1 MNTLEYKQESDTLIL
16 TFLGDILSTNVNA
29 SMDEFNKI
37 GDRNK
42 VLDLQVNLEKVNMID
57 SQGLNLMIGIYQEC
71 LKKSINFTVSNVND
85 PVLKLL
91 KFVKLDKKF
100 GI

>member
-42 VLDLQVNLEKVNMID
+42 VQNLQVNLEKVNMID

-71 LKKSINFTVSNVND
+71 LNKSINFTVSNVND